1 MKSPYAS
8 KKQVVYIEQS
18 VKLGTCGDCSKLKTT
33 CPVQQYSDSFF
44 KKFKKTL
51 CSHTQKSDCGQRS
64 DYQFCSLTFNS

>member
-18 VKLGTCGDCSKLKTT
+18 VKLGTCGDCGKLKTT

-44 KKFKKTL
+44 
-51 CSHTQKSDCGQRS
+51 
-64 DYQFCSLTFNS
+64 